1 MRRGHGARVRARTK
15 DRPSMLRASVEG
27 ETGTKPQV
35 MLTRQPPSSGDEK
48 GDLADLSR
56 PQGRDW
62 STADRSHLSRRRDS
76 PRARRMRLGEESLND
91 LPKIRRR
98 RNALLS
104 GEDGLRRL
112 GREGR
117 SYAENHRAPQ
127 YVAPRNAAPRRSIRS
142 ARKVETINAH
152 WLSSDLSR
160 SLAETA

>member
-1 MRRGHGARVRARTK
+1 
-15 DRPSMLRASVEG
+15 MLRASVEG

-48 GDLADLSR
+48 GDLLTFHGLKAEI
-56 PQGRDW
+56 G
-62 STADRSHLSRRRDS
+62 
-76 PRARRMRLGEESLND
+76 PRQIGAAYLEDAIVRELGRMRPGEEILD
-91 LPKIRRR
+91 DALPKIRRR

-117 SYAENHRAPQ
+117 SDAESHRAPQ

-152 WLSSDLSR
+152 WLSF
-160 SLAETA
+160 